1 MAGLIKPLNSVY
13 DQFRRLPGVGNKSA
27 LRLAYHIID
36 MPEEEVRRLAET
48 LLQAKREIR
57 FCKECFNLTD
67 SDVCEI
73 CADTERDHSMI
84 CVVEQPQD
92 AMAMERSHGYTGVY
106 HVLHGCLS
114 PLDGIGPENLRIKE
128 LLFRLEKE
136 DVKEVILATNSN
148 VEGEATASYLAQLL
162 RHQPVMV
169 SRIARGLPMGGDLE
183 YADEVTLAK
192 ALENRTP
199 IQRIREI
206 QFVLGNDSFMSMNCR
221 TC

>member
-36 MPEEEVRRLAET
+36 MPEDEVRRLAET

-73 CADTERDHSMI
+73 CADTKRDHSMI

-128 LLFRLEKE
+128 LLFRLAKE

-199 IQRIREI
+199 IKE
-206 QFVLGNDSFMSMNCR
+206 
-221 TC
+221 

>member
-36 MPEEEVRRLAET
+36 MPEDEVRRLAET

-67 SDVCEI
+67 GDICEI
-73 CADTERDHSMI
+73 CADTERDHSTI

-92 AMAMERSHGYTGVY
+92 AMAMERSHGYTGV
-106 HVLHGCLS
+106 
-114 PLDGIGPENLRIKE
+114 

-192 ALENRTP
+192 ALENRTLFK
-199 IQRIREI
+199 E
-206 QFVLGNDSFMSMNCR
+206 
-221 TC
+221 

>member
-1 MAGLIKPLNSVY
+1 MAGLIKPLNNLY
-13 DQFRRLPGVGNKSA
+13 EQFRRLPGVGNKSA

-36 MPEEEVRRLAET
+36 MPEADVQRLAET
-48 LLQAKREIR
+48 LLQAKRDIR

-67 SDVCEI
+67 GEVCSI
-73 CADTERDHSMI
+73 CEDEKRDHSMI

-92 AMAMERSHGYTGVY
+92 AVAMERSHGYTGVY

-114 PLDGIGPENLRIKE
+114 PLDGIGPEELRIKE
-128 LLFRLEKE
+128 LLFRLGKE

-148 VEGEATASYLAQLL
+148 VEGEATAAYLAQLL
-162 RHQPVMV
+162 RNQPVIV

-192 ALENRTP
+192 ALENR
-199 IQRIREI
+199 IRI
-206 QFVLGNDSFMSMNCR
+206 
-221 TC
+221 TK

>member
-148 VEGEATASYLAQLL
+148 VEGEATASYLARLL
-162 RHQPVMV
+162 RPQSVIV

-199 IQRIREI
+199 IKE
-206 QFVLGNDSFMSMNCR
+206 
-221 TC
+221 

>member
-73 CADTERDHSMI
+73 CADTGRDHSMI

-148 VEGEATASYLAQLL
+148 VEGEATASYLAKLL

-199 IQRIREI
+199 IKE
-206 QFVLGNDSFMSMNCR
+206 
-221 TC
+221 

>member
-67 SDVCEI
+67 SDVCGI
-73 CADTERDHSMI
+73 CADTERDHSMN

-199 IQRIREI
+199 IKE
-206 QFVLGNDSFMSMNCR
+206 
-221 TC
+221 

>member
-73 CADTERDHSMI
+73 CADTGRDHSMI

-192 ALENRTP
+192 ALENRTLFK
-199 IQRIREI
+199 E
-206 QFVLGNDSFMSMNCR
+206 
-221 TC
+221 

>member
-1 MAGLIKPLNSVY
+1 MAGLIKPLNNVY
-13 DQFRRLPGVGNKSA
+13 EQFRRLPGIGNKSA

-36 MPEEEVRRLAET
+36 MPEADVQRLAET
-48 LLQAKREIR
+48 LLQAKRDIR
-57 FCKECFNLTD
+57 LCKECFNLTD
-67 SDVCEI
+67 SNVCSI
-73 CADTERDHSMI
+73 CGDEKRDHSTI

-92 AMAMERSHGYTGVY
+92 AVAMERSHGYTGVY

-114 PLDGIGPENLRIKE
+114 PLDGIGPEELRIKE
-128 LLFRLEKE
+128 LLFRLGKD

-162 RHQPVMV
+162 RNQPVIV

-192 ALENRTP
+192 ALENR
-199 IQRIREI
+199 IRI
-206 QFVLGNDSFMSMNCR
+206 
-221 TC
+221 TK